1 MISGS
6 SVLSALFLYTIAA
19 IVIGILHVSGR
30 FLGKGGLT
38 VLLFASALLAA
49 RLLLPFEIS
58 KTYVIRSW
66 DFLGSIQI
74 YLRENPAVPR
84 GFVAIWITVA
94 VIITGRD
101 ILIFALS
108 HSEFKLYR
116 SVDDKRVQQIAEEI
130 GVSCPV
136 RVSPDVNSVLVTG
149 VLQPIIYFPEAPDLS
164 DEIVRMALMHEEQHV
179 RGHDALIKLF
189 FGILSAV
196 VWWTVWFRIVI
207 DALLEIWCDKRV
219 TAHMSEKET
228 REYMDMLTE
237 MAKRAVSNKKKP
249 ALALDEF
256 SAAGRGDFEIK
267 LRFRVMN
274 AHAKAGS
281 LSRYVSA
288 AVMCVLPVL
297 FLASYL
303 VVWQP
308 ASEPPMETFEK
319 APEVYYHENYDGLEI
334 EDEFLENDASRTFIL
349 KTADGR
355 YELFVDYRLI
365 GYLKKDEISS
375 DKYQHLL
382 VFKEAVHE

>member
-19 IVIGILHVSGR
+19 IAIGILHVSGR
-30 FLGKGGLT
+30 FLGKGGLA

-164 DEIVRMALMHEEQHV
+164 DEMVRMALMHEEQHV

-274 AHAKAGS
+274 ARAKAGS

-308 ASEPPMETFEK
+308 ASLPSEEAFRNDS
-319 APEVYYHENYDGLEI
+319 ENYYIGIYDGP
-334 EDEFLENDASRTFIL
+334 DMGDATSGTFIL
-349 KTADGR
+349 KGTDNQ
-355 YELFVDYRLI
+355 YQLFENYRLSK
-365 GYLKKDEISS
+365 YLTEDEANSG
-375 DKYQHLL
+375 KYRSLY
-382 VFKEAVHE
+382 VYEEGKPE